1 MLGFHG
7 SEARDELYFRLALA
21 ALLMLAITEAVL
33 QRAVRVRQQF
43 RLKTPD
49 ATIAAT
55 ALEYDLTLITADQ
68 EFTRVSG
75 LSVMVLPG

>member
-1 MLGFHG
+1 MEYVLGRG
-7 SEARDELYFRLALA
+7 RALSVEYA
-21 ALLMLAITEAVL
+21 AQSVLPLAITEAVL

-55 ALEYDLTLITADQ
+55 ALGHELTLITADQ
-68 EFTRVSG
+68 EFTCVSG
-75 LSVMVLPG
+75 LTVMVLPG